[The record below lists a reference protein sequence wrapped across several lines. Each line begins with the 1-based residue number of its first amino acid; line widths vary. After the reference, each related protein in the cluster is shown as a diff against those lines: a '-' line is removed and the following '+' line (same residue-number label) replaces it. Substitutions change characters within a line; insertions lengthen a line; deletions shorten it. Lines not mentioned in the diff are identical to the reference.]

1 MVARVADCEICGA
14 RFYQEGAGRRRRFCS
29 TTCRVRAH
37 RAREQA
43 AAYASMPGDVPIV
56 LPPAPTPD
64 DQVARALLEAQVIG
78 YTFGRL
84 GVEARPSLAWRCA
97 RLSNAILDG
106 LAETFPN
113 LTAPPKEPE

>member
-1 MVARVADCEICGA
+1 MSARVADCETCGA
-14 RFYQEGAGRRRRFCS
+14 RFVQEGAGRRRRFCS

-37 RAREQA
+37 RAREA
-43 AAYASMPGDVPIV
+43 AAVYASMPVDVPIV
-56 LPPAPTPD
+56 IPPAPTPD

-97 RLSNAILDG
+97 RLSAAILAA
-106 LAETFPN
+106 LADTFPN
-113 LTAPPKEPE
+113 ITPPSKEP